1 LISMGSNLKICMIA
15 YTLYST
21 DWRVQREAEA
31 LVASSGKDV
40 LVLSLRESE
49 IKKTYLRNGV
59 EIHEL
64 GVGKYRGYSKV
75 QYLFSYIKFI
85 VLAFFECNR
94 LLLRNTLDIVHIH
107 NMPNTLI
114 FAAIIPCLFGKKMV
128 LDEHDTMPETY
139 MAKFENNSGNT
150 ILKKLLEIEE
160 SICCRMA
167 DKVICVNH
175 VQEEALVKRNIPK
188 KKMHV
193 HMNLPDPKGVNYWN
207 AIKESPDAEGI
218 FKLCYHGTIT
228 KRLGIDLAIRAV
240 KMVEGKIPRLEF
252 HIFGGGEGKDEC
264 VAVSEA
270 LGLHKFVNFRGSV
283 QFKALIPIIAGM
295 DLGIIPNR
303 KNEATELMLPVKMLE
318 YVALGIPVVCP
329 RSRAI
334 EYYFS
339 EDMVFYYDL
348 ENIESMGDAIVL
360 AYENRKLGME
370 KAENARKFFDVY
382 GWDNQNKD
390 LVDMYNSMAISI
402 KN

>member
-1 LISMGSNLKICMIA
+1 MFMGSNLKICMIA

-31 LVASSGKDV
+31 LAASSGKDV
-40 LVLSLRESE
+40 LVLSLREGD
-49 IKKTYLRNGV
+49 KARTYWRNGV
-59 EIHEL
+59 EIQEL
-64 GVGKYRGYSKV
+64 GVGKYRGFSKV
-75 QYLFSYIKFI
+75 QYLFSYIKFMA
-85 VLAFFECNR
+85 LAFYQCNR
-94 LLLRNTLDIVHIH
+94 LLLKKKLDIVHIH

-114 FAAIIPCLFGKKMV
+114 FAGIIPYFCGKKMV

-139 MAKFENNSGNT
+139 MAKFGNNSRKT
-150 ILKKLLEIEE
+150 ILKSVLEIEE

-193 HMNLPDPKGVNYWN
+193 HMNLPDPKGVNYGN
-207 AIKESPDAEGI
+207 AKKESPDTEGV

-228 KRLGIDLAIRAV
+228 NRLGIDLAVRAV

-252 HIFGGGEGKDEC
+252 HIFGGGDGKDEC

-270 LGLHKFVNFRGSV
+270 LGLQKRVNFRGSV
-283 QFKALIPIIAGM
+283 QFKALIPIIAEM

-334 EYYFS
+334 SYYFS